1 MRYIIYTRV
10 STNKQTVE
18 NQLHECRNFVRSL
31 WKKGDEVI
39 EFEEPDTSTRKP
51 IDKRP
56 KLMAMMQ
63 ALQPDDTLI
72 LYKVDRLARQPR
84 ELMNIYFDIRDK
96 NVKIQGIKDSYVD
109 DQNICIY
116 AFIAC
121 TERENIKVRTIS
133 GLDRK
138 RANMEKLG
146 GRHSYGYSVDQTKLS
161 PYKDAKSEGKPYLL
175 IANEEEQKHIAVML
189 EFYDEGYSYGDIAR
203 ELEKRGFRNREGNP
217 ICKSTVYKVMRRL
230 NKSQSP
236 KEKVAV

>member
-18 NQLHECRNFVRSL
+18 NQLHECRNHVKSL
-31 WKKGDEVI
+31 FKKGDELI

-51 IDKRP
+51 ISKRP

-63 ALQPDDTLI
+63 ALQPEDTLI

-138 RANMEKLG
+138 RANMEKVG
-146 GRHSYGYSVDQTKLS
+146 GAAAYGYSVDPTKLS

-175 IANEEEQKHIAVML
+175 VPNEEEQKHLAVMM
-189 EFYDEGYSYGDIAR
+189 ECYDNGLSYGDIAR
-203 ELEKRGFRNREGNP
+203 ELEKRNFKNRQGNR
-217 ICKSTVYKVMRRL
+217 ICKSTVYRIMKRI
-230 NKSQSP
+230 KKYQSP
-236 KEKVAV
+236 KDLVAV